1 MKNPSYYCYKK
12 PVSALIRSYQI
23 AVIVLLFFLLF
34 FTACKGVST
43 ENSNSSSGKSASP
56 AGQST
61 PSGAS
66 EMVSG
71 ACANAY
77 YPVAAGIK
85 REYRVSYENNAMKP
99 ATYTETL
106 VDIMPDSFKVKTAFA
121 EGGTGVTHGW
131 KCSGDGLAALE
142 YANVNLANQ
151 NQSNMQLD
159 IETIS
164 AKGVFIPA
172 ENNWKIG
179 YKWSN
184 EYNVAGTMKGTG
196 AMPSGEMKS
205 NVTLEHEIIGE
216 ESVTVPAGTFTTF
229 KVKSKITQK
238 GTMQMTTGPA
248 VSVPMNVSF
257 DLIMYQAKGIGLVK
271 SVIEKAATT
280 ELLSYTK

>member
-1 MKNPSYYCYKK
+1 MKNSPHHCNEK
-12 PVSALIRSYQI
+12 PAYVTGYGQVAII
-23 AVIVLLFFLLF
+23 ILLFCLLF
-34 FTACKGVST
+34 FTACKGTST

-56 AGQST
+56 AGQSI

-66 EMVSG
+66 EIVSG
-71 ACANAY
+71 TCANAY
-77 YPVAAGIK
+77 YPVAASVK
-85 REYRVSYENNAMKP
+85 REYRVSYENNVMKP

-106 VDIMPDSFKVKTAFA
+106 VDITPDSFKVKTAFA

-142 YANVNLANQ
+142 YANVNVANQ

-164 AKGVFIPA
+164 AKGVFVPS
-172 ENNWKIG
+172 ENNWKVG

-196 AMPSGEMKS
+196 SMPSGEMKS

-238 GTMQMTTGPA
+238 GSMQMTTGPA

-271 SVIEKAATT
+271 SVIENAAKT

>member
-1 MKNPSYYCYKK
+1 MKNSPYDCNEKTFSVTVCGR
-12 PVSALIRSYQI
+12 VM
-23 AVIVLLFFLLF
+23 VIVMLFCLLA
-34 FTACKGVST
+34 FTACNDKST
-43 ENSNSSSGKSASP
+43 ENSNSASGKSASP
-56 AGQST
+56 TAQSN
-61 PSGAS
+61 PSSAS
-66 EMVSG
+66 DIVSG

-77 YPVAAGIK
+77 YPVSASVK
-85 REYRVSYENNAMKP
+85 REYRVSYENDVIKP

-106 VDIMPDSFKVKTAFA
+106 LDITPDSFKVKTTFA

-131 KCSGDGLAALE
+131 KCSGEGLAALE
-142 YANVNLANQ
+142 YANVNVANQ

-159 IETIS
+159 LETIS
-164 AKGVFIPA
+164 AKGVFIPS
-172 ENNWKIG
+172 ENNWKVG

-184 EYNVAGTMKGTG
+184 EYNVAGNMKGTG

-216 ESVTVPAGTFTTF
+216 ESVTVPAGTFNTF

-257 DLIMYQAKGIGLVK
+257 DMIMYQTKGIGMVK
-271 SVIEKAATT
+271 SVLEKAATT